1 MGTSKLF
8 HHMSA
13 NRLDT
18 LAPHFSNCAAC
29 GKNLQVMRRKYIIY
43 DEDRAFCSL
52 FCHER
57 ELGKDASKRL
67 HAAAL
72 AKQKG

>member
-1 MGTSKLF
+1 
-8 HHMSA
+8 
-13 NRLDT
+13 
-18 LAPHFSNCAAC
+18 
-29 GKNLQVMRRKYIIY
+29 MRRKYIIY